1 MGRGWSTGD
10 RKFNEPVPSSRCFQI
25 GPVNKKHTTI
35 KDTFQT
41 ISYVLP
47 WNASPFLSYEGNKL
61 DTCQTPKING

>member
-47 WNASPFLSYEGNKL
+47 WNASPFSHTKVA
-61 DTCQTPKING
+61 TCQTPKLNG